1 MQNVQKAEDL
11 IAQQYQDA
19 DLGNLAEE
27 GDRTEVIPTDE
38 LTEELMKMN
47 SSELNSMLQPDVY
60 NEYSTED
67 RKKIAQEFMRRMTV
81 SSRFR
86 EFGVQPKLVSLQ
98 QEPRNADD
106 LTRREGDFPETIDTR
121 DGVILNQLYMRL
133 VDKESKFKLNARSN
147 KGAIGLSQLMPTTI
161 KDPEQD

>member
-67 RKKIAQEFMRRMTV
+67 RKKIAQEFIA
-81 SSRFR
+81 
-86 EFGVQPKLVSLQ
+86 K
-98 QEPRNADD
+98 
-106 LTRREGDFPETIDTR
+106 
-121 DGVILNQLYMRL
+121 
-133 VDKESKFKLNARSN
+133 
-147 KGAIGLSQLMPTTI
+147 
-161 KDPEQD
+161 